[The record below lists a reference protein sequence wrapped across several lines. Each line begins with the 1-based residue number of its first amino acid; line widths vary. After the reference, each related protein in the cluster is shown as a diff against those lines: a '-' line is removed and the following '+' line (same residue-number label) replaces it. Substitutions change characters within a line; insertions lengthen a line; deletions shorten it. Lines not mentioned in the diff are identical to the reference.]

1 MKVLVDTNVVA
12 DFLATREP
20 FYENSAKLMQ
30 RCASGELK
38 GYIAFHSVPNLWY
51 IFRKVPELKRREWL
65 TDLCS
70 ILHVAGASHDEVLKA
85 IQMDSFRDFEDCLQ
99 DRCAESV
106 GAEYIVTRNREDFA
120 NSKVPAVL
128 PEELLAMMG

>member
-38 GYIAFHSVPNLWY
+38 GYIAFHSVPSMFLR
-51 IFRKVPELKRREWL
+51 IKR
-65 TDLCS
+65 
-70 ILHVAGASHDEVLKA
+70 
-85 IQMDSFRDFEDCLQ
+85 
-99 DRCAESV
+99 DRIKPVNTAWDIR
-106 GAEYIVTRNREDFA
+106 A
-120 NSKVPAVL
+120 
-128 PEELLAMMG
+128 